1 MAHKNHKKLNILYR
15 FDEYDIDLS
24 LAKKV
29 EHIPGYERVRKD
41 RYYLF
46 KDQGYHPFAF
56 CKDTVKVPEIY
67 RQKIWPWVGILRKD
81 HNGEPKWIKM
91 SELSIST
98 SGWYPLLALQTYELR
113 NTRKNNSTYKE
124 LITQMHK
131 LVANAWIQNFDNK
144 PYVNHIDRNKVNY
157 MKSNLEWTTPQENA
171 VGAGP
176 SDMNEIFEKVSNQ
189 KWFDNLKFIEQEKEK
204 RIMRELEKKQLGLF

>member
-15 FDEYDIDLS
+15 FDEYEIDLS

-29 EHIPGYERVRKD
+29 EHIPGYEKVKKD

-56 CKDTVKVPEIY
+56 CKDTVKVQEIY

-98 SGWYPLLALQTYELR
+98 TGW
-113 NTRKNNSTYKE
+113 
-124 LITQMHK
+124 
-131 LVANAWIQNFDNK
+131 
-144 PYVNHIDRNKVNY
+144 
-157 MKSNLEWTTPQENA
+157 
-171 VGAGP
+171 
-176 SDMNEIFEKVSNQ
+176 
-189 KWFDNLKFIEQEKEK
+189 
-204 RIMRELEKKQLGLF
+204 